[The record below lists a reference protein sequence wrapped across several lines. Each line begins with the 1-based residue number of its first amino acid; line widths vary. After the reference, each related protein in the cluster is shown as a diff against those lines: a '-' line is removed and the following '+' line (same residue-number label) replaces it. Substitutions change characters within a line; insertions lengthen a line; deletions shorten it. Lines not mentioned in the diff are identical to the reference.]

1 MQVPTKL
8 LQMKKITLLLFL
20 LFIQQI
26 GIAQKSK
33 NSKFLTKG
41 IWELHTVD
49 GEAAKARDLISL
61 QFNKNGILSI
71 TELRDD
77 KQNNGKWNLID
88 DGKKFRLNLEIDGP
102 FYVDII
108 AISKKSMTLDRAGSI
123 AIFSNSKSPKTK
135 AKTSGQGKKLVGS
148 WIINTI
154 DNKNVEADNDILQ
167 FNADGTVWSNKF
179 NYEAKWE
186 IKDNKLI
193 TKSKYKEEIVAFKIS
208 KDKKTLTIIERNSEI
223 ILVRTNEKL
232 KKPLPS
238 DKHQDDSDLEIF
250 IDDETETET
259 EIVDNFPIDD
269 ETETEIVETISQ
281 NDLYGKWKVI
291 ALDNDT
297 VEERTLVFELGD
309 DMQFRVKEDDSLTRN
324 GSWELK
330 KGRLFLKDSNKNK
343 NDYIVKF
350 LGKGQL
356 ELTDYYGKISL
367 KKI

>member
-1 MQVPTKL
+1 
-8 LQMKKITLLLFL
+8 MKKITLLLFL

-71 TELRDD
+71 TELSDN
-77 KQNNGKWNLID
+77 KQYEGKWNLID
-88 DGKKFRLNLEIDGP
+88 DGKKFGLNLEIDGP

-108 AISKKSMTLDRAGSI
+108 SISKKSMTLDRDGSI

-135 AKTSGQGKKLVGS
+135 AKASGQEKKLVGS

-154 DNKNVEADNDILQ
+154 DNKNVESGNDILQ
-167 FNADGTVWSNKF
+167 FNADGTAWSNKF

-208 KDKKTLTIIERNSEI
+208 KDKKTLTIIDRNTEI
-223 ILVRTNEKL
+223 ILVKTNEKL
-232 KKPLPS
+232 KKPVPL
-238 DKHQDDSDLEIF
+238 DNHEDDSDLEI
-250 IDDETETET
+250 
-259 EIVDNFPIDD
+259 PIDD
-269 ETETEIVETISQ
+269 ETETEIVENISQ

-330 KGRLFLKDSNKNK
+330 KGRLFLKDSNKNN
-343 NDYIVKF
+343 NDYVVKF
-350 LGKGQL
+350 LGNGQL

-367 KKI
+367 QKL